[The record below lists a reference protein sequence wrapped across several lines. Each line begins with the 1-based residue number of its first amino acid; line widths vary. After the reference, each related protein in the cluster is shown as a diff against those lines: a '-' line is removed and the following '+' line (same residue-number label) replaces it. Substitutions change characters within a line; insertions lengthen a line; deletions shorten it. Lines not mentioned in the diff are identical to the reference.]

1 MSMWQPTVW
10 SWKSPVIHSEIK
22 VRFLEPFFTFFCFRV
37 LLLKKFLRRVH
48 KYPVY
53 VPPETSMP
61 ASVNGNG
68 GVISNGYSMSGSGP
82 GAARHLYELFNGH
95 RHYDEICCK
104 TGMSAA
110 QLDELIENDP
120 DVFVLRK

>member
-1 MSMWQPTVW
+1 M
-10 SWKSPVIHSEIK
+10 IK
-22 VRFLEPFFTFFCFRV
+22 DIYNLGAGNPLSFNPNIFLTIFFYFRV

-53 VPPETSMP
+53 VPPETSTP
-61 ASVNGNG
+61 AAVNGNG
-68 GVISNGYSMSGSGP
+68 GGISNGYSMSGSGP